1 MKHASMQK
9 IMDSNTNMIKAV
21 GDVCNTL
28 EAIRTS
34 SFTFGMKDFAMKI
47 NTCIESL
54 STSQEHHTTVIMTE
68 RLKMK
73 DFD

>member
-9 IMDSNTNMIKAV
+9 IMESNTNMIKAV
-21 GDVCNTL
+21 GDVCHTL

-34 SFTFGMKDFAMKI
+34 SFTFGMKDFALKI
-47 NTCIESL
+47 NACIESL
-54 STSQEHHTTVIMTE
+54 SMSQENHTNVIMAE
-68 RLKMK
+68 RLKMQ